1 MTSRI
6 FKSIF
11 LSTISVL
18 IASILLFTFALNNCF
33 ASLSMKEL
41 ANEAELVSQGMAFD
55 ADNYLHHL
63 DLSEDYRITWISNE
77 GTVLFDSKVDA
88 SKLEN
93 HLERDEIKEAYLYGK
108 GESVRTSTTI
118 GNSKAS

>member
-18 IASILLFTFALNNCF
+18 IASILLFTFALNNYF

-55 ADNYLHHL
+55 ADNYLNHL
-63 DLSEDYRITWISNE
+63 DLNEDYRITWISND

-88 SKLEN
+88 SKLKK
-93 HLERDEIKEAYLYGK
+93 RIYM
-108 GESVRTSTTI
+108 V
-118 GNSKAS
+118 KAKVFVLLLQLVKQH